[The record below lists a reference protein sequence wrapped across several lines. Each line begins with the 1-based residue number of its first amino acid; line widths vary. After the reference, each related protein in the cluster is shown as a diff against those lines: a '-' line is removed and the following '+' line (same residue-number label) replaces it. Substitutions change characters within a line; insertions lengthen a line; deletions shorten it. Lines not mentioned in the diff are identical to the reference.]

1 MTVSKFEITPELA
14 CHFDAVEEL
23 AANAFGP
30 GRFARTAF
38 RLREGRAHENSLSFV
53 AIQDGTVI
61 GSVRITKI
69 LVGGRGALVLG
80 PLVVDRLHNNKGIG
94 SALMERSV
102 GVCKK
107 FGHQLIILVG
117 DELYY
122 KPFGFKKVPHE
133 KISLPGPTDPTRFLY
148 CELVEGA
155 FADYNGIASV
165 YIR

>member
-14 CHFDAVEEL
+14 CHYHDVEIL
-23 AANAFGP
+23 AAIAFGP

-53 AIQDGTVI
+53 ALQDGKVI

-80 PLVVDRLHNNKGIG
+80 PLVVDQLHNNMGIG
-94 SALMERSV
+94 SALIERSV
-102 GVCKK
+102 AECKK
-107 FGHQLIILVG
+107 LDHQLIILVG

-122 KPFGFKKVPHE
+122 QPFGFKKVPHE
-133 KISLPGPTDPTRFLY
+133 KISLPGPADPSRFLY
-148 CELVEGA
+148 CELVEGT

-165 YIR
+165 YTR